1 MKAHDGMYIDGE
13 WRPAAGTD
21 TIEVVNPAD
30 EQVIGHVPAGHR
42 RGRGRRRTGRA
53 RRPARPGPPP
63 RPPSAPRGSPRC
75 ATSSSARKDEIAET
89 VTAELGSPLKFS
101 QAVHVGAP
109 IAVAGSYAEL
119 AASYAFE
126 EKVGNS
132 TVLLEPVGVV
142 GAITPW
148 NYPLHQI
155 VAKVAPA
162 LAAGCTVVLKPAE
175 DTPLVAQLFAEAV
188 HEAGL
193 PAGVFNL
200 VTGLGPVAG
209 QALAEHEG
217 VDLVSFTGSTAVGRQ
232 IGATAGAAVKR
243 VALELGGKSAN
254 VILPSADLAKAVNVG
269 VANVMSNSG
278 QTCSAWTRM
287 LVHGTAVRRG
297 RRAGRRRPPRSTAS
311 ASGPSSTPSSGSGCA
326 VTSRRA
332 SRRGRGWSRAAPK
345 PRANRATS
353 SARPSSPTSTPD
365 MTIAQEE
372 IFGPVLSIL
381 RYEDEEDALRIANGT
396 VYGLAGAV
404 WAGDDDGGRR
414 LRPPPRHRA
423 GRHQRRTLQP
433 PCPLRRLQAVGGRPR
448 AGRARP
454 GRVPPDQVPAVLVQ
468 EGCTTWLVRRTRFAP
483 PSCPPSAL
491 RWRSPRSSCR
501 SPGPGRSGSGS
512 PPPASATPTCP
523 CPTAPC
529 GCRSPPSSATRA
541 RAPSSPSDKGS
552 RTSRPGTGWSSTGR
566 PPAAVAT
573 PARSARSGCAPTRS
587 RARARCTRGAPPT
600 APSSTPG

>member
-21 TIEVVNPAD
+21 AIAVVNPAD
-30 EQVIGHVPAGHR
+30 EQVIAHVPAGTADDVDAAVR
-42 RGRGRRRTGRA
+42 AARGALPAWAATPPAERA
-53 RRPARPGPPP
+53 ARIAAL
-63 RPPSAPRGSPRC
+63 RDVLV
-75 ATSSSARKDEIAET
+75 ARKEEIAET

-132 TVLLEPVGVV
+132 TVHLEPVGVV

-175 DTPLVAQLFAEAV
+175 DTPLTAQLFAEAV

-209 QALAEHEG
+209 QALAGHEG

-287 LVHGTAVRRG
+287 LVHDSQYDEAVALAVEAAAKYGERMGPVVNAKQQQRVRSYIEKG
-297 RRAGRRRPPRSTAS
+297 VAEGARLVAG
-311 ASGPSSTPSSGSGCA
+311 GPEAPCA
-326 VTSRRA
+326 QGYFV
-332 SRRGRGWSRAAPK
+332 
-345 PRANRATS
+345 
-353 SARPSSPTSTPD
+353 SPTVFADVTPE

-381 RYEDEEDALRIANGT
+381 RYEDEADALRIANGT

-404 WAGDDDGGRR
+404 WAGEVPEAVAFARQLDTGQVDINGGRFNP
-414 LRPPPRHRA
+414 LAPFGGYKQSGV
-423 GRHQRRTLQP
+423 GRELGSHGLSEYLQTKS
-433 PCPLRRLQAVGGRPR
+433 LQ
-448 AGRARP
+448 
-454 GRVPPDQVPAVLVQ
+454 
-468 EGCTTWLVRRTRFAP
+468 F
-483 PSCPPSAL
+483 
-491 RWRSPRSSCR
+491 
-501 SPGPGRSGSGS
+501 
-512 PPPASATPTCP
+512 
-523 CPTAPC
+523 
-529 GCRSPPSSATRA
+529 
-541 RAPSSPSDKGS
+541 
-552 RTSRPGTGWSSTGR
+552 
-566 PPAAVAT
+566 
-573 PARSARSGCAPTRS
+573 
-587 RARARCTRGAPPT
+587 
-600 APSSTPG
+600 